1 MKMSL
6 SLEKQD
12 IVDLEQ
18 LEGGQ
23 ANLTKFLPNDLN
35 HYFKLYVCWVGLLQ
49 IHTSLYHWAIGK
61 QTLVFLKKEDIVLV
75 QTALQLTASYNIKE
89 YSAIWHQIGYY
100 AWSTG

>member
-35 HYFKLYVCWVGLLQ
+35 HYFKLYICLLLYGWVGLLQ
-49 IHTSLYHWAIGK
+49 IHTSLYHWAISK
-61 QTLVFLKKEDIVLV
+61 QALVFLKKEDITLV
-75 QTALQLTASYNIKE
+75 
-89 YSAIWHQIGYY
+89 
-100 AWSTG
+100 